1 MYSFY
6 KNYSYLAYRHTIMVK
21 HDDISLKEASKK
33 IPMDT
38 TSMIL
43 GEIYSIMEFF
53 CESFHWKSCASECH
67 QLSSARPSSQPPLW
81 MTFSRWCRGKSCRDR
96 FGWVV
101 PYDFFRL
108 KRDFFLTAKV
118 KVAESL
124 KDMGVSKN
132 RGTPKSSILIGFS
145 IINHPF
151 GIPLFF
157 GNTHMMIYFQLL

>member
-1 MYSFY
+1 
-6 KNYSYLAYRHTIMVK
+6 
-21 HDDISLKEASKK
+21 
-33 IPMDT
+33 
-38 TSMIL
+38 
-43 GEIYSIMEFF
+43 
-53 CESFHWKSCASECH
+53 
-67 QLSSARPSSQPPLW
+67 
-81 MTFSRWCRGKSCRDR
+81 
-96 FGWVV
+96 VV

-118 KVAESL
+118 KVAGSL

-157 GNTHMMIYFQLL
+157 GNTHMMIYFQLLSISLLGPGLSFFSFQVSALQGLKNGWQTDFKNQQTVSHI

>member
-53 CESFHWKSCASECH
+53 
-67 QLSSARPSSQPPLW
+67 LSLFIGKVVLPNAISYLPQGHHH
-81 MTFSRWCRGKSCRDR
+81 SRLCG
-96 FGWVV
+96 
-101 PYDFFRL
+101 
-108 KRDFFLTAKV
+108 
-118 KVAESL
+118 
-124 KDMGVSKN
+124 
-132 RGTPKSSILIGFS
+132 
-145 IINHPF
+145 
-151 GIPLFF
+151 
-157 GNTHMMIYFQLL
+157 